1 MSAVIRLEED
11 WREDALIARVIVDHP
26 GKINVIGRAA
36 MAALRAIFTDLG
48 KRSELRAAV
57 LRGAGE
63 RAFIGGADIA
73 EMAALEPASAR
84 EFITELHGVC
94 AAIRDLPVPVI
105 ARLNGFALGA
115 GLEIACSCDLRI
127 AARAARLGMP
137 EVRVGIPSV
146 IEAAL
151 LPRLIGWGR
160 AREMVLLGEMITADE
175 AARIGLVARVV
186 DAGALDAA
194 IEDAL
199 ASLLA
204 TGPQAIRLQKALI
217 GQWESLPLAAAV
229 AAGIATFAQSFEG
242 PEPHQMMRRFLA
254 QKRGHGSKG
263 RNSVAGDP

>member
-11 WREDALIARVIVDHP
+11 WRENALIARIIVDYP

-36 MAALRAIFTDLG
+36 IAALRAIFVDLG
-48 KRSELRAAV
+48 KRSELRAVV

-94 AAIRDLPVPVI
+94 AAIRGLPVPVI

-115 GLEIACSCDLRI
+115 GLEIACSCDLRV
-127 AARAARLGMP
+127 AARQARLGMP
-137 EVRVGIPSV
+137 EVKVGIPSV

-160 AREMVLLGEMITADE
+160 AREMVLLGEMINADE
-175 AARIGLVARVV
+175 AAHIGLVERVV

-204 TGPQAIRLQKALI
+204 AGPQAIRLQKALI
-217 GQWESLPLAAAV
+217 GQWESLPLAAAIE
-229 AAGIATFAQSFEG
+229 AGIATFAQSFEG
-242 PEPHQMMRRFLA
+242 PEPHQMMQQFLA
-254 QKRGHGSKG
+254 QKRGG
-263 RNSVAGDP
+263 